1 MGSREDMRSSN
12 HRPGFFLKQKTTVDH
27 SLINFCSLWHGWV
40 LRGRMTCKTLIVLG
54 LGRVEKVCD
63 GTIDGI
69 ILFLCFLFFFSVFF
83 FVFVLFFG
91 KFMLFFVVV
100 VLFRLFP
107 CYFGRLDAFC
117 LYFYTTV
124 CCVLTLYVQCLGSTL
139 FVWAFFCV
147 LGVFL

>member
-1 MGSREDMRSSN
+1 MWWYNRWDYII
-12 HRPGFFLKQKTTVDH
+12 
-27 SLINFCSLWHGWV
+27 SLFSV
-40 LRGRMTCKTLIVLG
+40 
-54 LGRVEKVCD
+54 
-63 GTIDGI
+63 
-69 ILFLCFLFFFSVFF
+69 FFSVFF

-139 FVWAFFCV
+139 FVWAFFVFLGCFYDRYVYYYFCCVVFCV
-147 LGVFL
+147 LFAVLFGPVSCVCHSFYYTTVVFLIVYTIPW